1 MTHQGATSSAS
12 LGRLSR
18 LARLTSGGAV
28 HLLAM
33 DHAVTEG
40 WYEGQDSPDRIAQE
54 CVDLGITGIVCH
66 RGLLRLLPTAQRA
79 GIFLQLYG
87 SVGLGGVKSQLLEP
101 EQALTL
107 DCIGVSVELDV
118 DEGGGLASA
127 FQVVERAQRLGLLT
141 LLMLKYSGDTA
152 SNMARALAVGT
163 QVGPDF
169 IKLRLANDA
178 VSTAGD
184 AALEGA
190 VERAPAVL
198 MAGGSADEGLGKRL
212 EAAKRLGFRGTCIG
226 RNYFFGNRHSN
237 AERAVSTF
245 ASDA

>member
-18 LARLTSGGAV
+18 LARLTAGGPV

-40 WYEGQDSPDRIAQE
+40 WYDGQDPPDRVAQE
-54 CVDLGITGIVCH
+54 CVDVGITGIVCH
-66 RGLLRLLPTAQRA
+66 RGLIRLLPTAQRA
-79 GIFLQLYG
+79 GVFLQLYG
-87 SVGLGGVKSQLLEP
+87 SVGLGEAKSQLLDP

-141 LLMLKYSGDTA
+141 LLMLKYSGATSA
-152 SNMARALAVGT
+152 SMARALAIGS

-169 IKLRLANDA
+169 IKLRLVDDYALA
-178 VSTAGD
+178 AGD
-184 AALEGA
+184 KALHNA
-190 VERAPAVL
+190 IDRAPAVL
-198 MAGGSADEGLGKRL
+198 MAGGSADEGLSKRL
-212 EAAKRLGFRGTCIG
+212 EVAKNLGFRGTCIG
-226 RNYFFGNRHSN
+226 RNYFFQNRHSN
-237 AERAVSTF
+237 LKQVMSTF
-245 ASDA
+245 ATDA